1 MEHLEVGRLL
11 RLVVRGVHELE
22 LSRLRDDN
30 VGRAVLVA
38 ESVTADNDRLG
49 PSWIL
54 ESSSVQPLYMGRV
67 TSERSAMQTGS
78 GRAKKRVGLPGTAL
92 GTFST
97 MIGSRKT
104 VPPRMLRIVPL
115 GDCRCERQQDCPV
128 RGRDDRGTSSRQPPL
143 TFHIFFSLNS
153 STRASSGVM
162 VAHCL
167 RTGNQR
173 LEDWRRARG
182 GSP

>member
-11 RLVVRGVHELE
+11 RLVVRGVDELE

-78 GRAKKRVGLPGTAL
+78 GRAKK
-92 GTFST
+92 
-97 MIGSRKT
+97 GSAY
-104 VPPRMLRIVPL
+104 P
-115 GDCRCERQQDCPV
+115 ERPWAP
-128 RGRDDRGTSSRQPPL
+128 SR
-143 TFHIFFSLNS
+143 
-153 STRASSGVM
+153 R
-162 VAHCL
+162 
-167 RTGNQR
+167 
-173 LEDWRRARG
+173 
-182 GSP
+182 